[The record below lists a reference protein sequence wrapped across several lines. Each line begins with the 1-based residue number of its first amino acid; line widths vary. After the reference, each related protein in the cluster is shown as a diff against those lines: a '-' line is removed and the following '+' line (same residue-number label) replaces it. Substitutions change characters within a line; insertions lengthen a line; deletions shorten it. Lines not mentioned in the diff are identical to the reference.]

1 MGNNDFWQRY
11 RITTYPHHFYTTI
24 NIFTHAKNTCLYS
37 RHLKSNYLAKIITHP
52 ISSLC
57 KLASCKQKQIKQAT
71 LNKAPINKAKRTI
84 LFFFLYQTDKKK

>member
-24 NIFTHAKNTCLYS
+24 NIFTRTKSTCLYS
-37 RHLKSNYLAKIITHP
+37 KYLKNDYLAKIITHP
-52 ISSLC
+52 VSSLC

-84 LFFFLYQTDKKK
+84 LFFFYID